1 VLQID
6 SKSAQHWV
14 VEKDSINDKSVGDID
29 TKSVLS
35 VRSRARSFIQQS
47 KTPVLVP
54 PSRLTLNRQNL
65 NLLSQ
70 NKS

>member
-14 VEKDSINDKSVGDID
+14 VEKDNDKSIGDTD

-35 VRSRARSFIQQS
+35 VISRAKSFIQQS

-54 PSRLTLNRQNL
+54 PSRLTLNRENL